1 MCTMSRV
8 RDSADEVADSIRLF
22 IRLADRYALA
32 QKARLHPW
40 GCPPIVNISPPSVST
55 LVGIESNGVPL
66 CRENIVRTAVASG
79 SIKGEKGRAKAMQV
93 VEVLVWDP
101 FVRIFHWLLAST
113 VLFDWA
119 ADEPRWLHVWLG
131 YLAGVLVLLRPGLYP
146 VNMAEDKRAEVG
158 R

>member
-1 MCTMSRV
+1 
-8 RDSADEVADSIRLF
+8 
-22 IRLADRYALA
+22 
-32 QKARLHPW
+32 
-40 GCPPIVNISPPSVST
+40 
-55 LVGIESNGVPL
+55 
-66 CRENIVRTAVASG
+66 
-79 SIKGEKGRAKAMQV
+79 MQV

-119 ADEPRWLHVWLG
+119 TDEPRWHCFG